1 MDNEIELISDG
12 EGLAVIGE
20 STAVE
25 RFVASLGLSSASES
39 PRLRAR
45 AMTIGSAVVQ
55 AGSTAAEHTGQW
67 VKLTAE
73 SAQNMRDIGL
83 TPTTTPGISHAMLGQ
98 RGSIEK
104 WLQIDT
110 GTMVSLSN
118 PAMLANAGALMA
130 QLAMQQQ
137 MDQIVDYLE
146 VIDKKLDSVLRAQTN
161 QVLSRL
167 DGVDL
172 AVREAM
178 TVRGTVGRVSEV
190 TWSKVQNSAQTIH
203 EVQGYALRQL
213 KDLADT
219 IEAKKVADLM
229 KATQDA
235 EADIQKWLLVLA
247 RCTELHDAVGILEL
261 DRVLDADPDE
271 LDRHRLG
278 LQSARADR
286 VAVLSEITE
295 LILSRVDAAVD
306 MANRKVLLNPIQSPA
321 VVMSGTAITS
331 GVLEFHD
338 VLEIESGRDSIEG
351 RAWREAA
358 GERLAKARGSG
369 AASVATA
376 KQVGG
381 AGVDS
386 ARSAGSWLA
395 GRFADRL
402 DPSRGNN
409 EVED

>member
-1 MDNEIELISDG
+1 VDNEIELISDG

-20 STAVE
+20 PTAVE
-25 RFVASLGLSSASES
+25 RFIESLGMSSDDA
-39 PRLRAR
+39 PRAR
-45 AMTIGSAVVQ
+45 SRALAVGSSITQ
-55 AGSTAAEHTGQW
+55 AGSQVAEHSGRW
-67 VKLTAE
+67 VKLTKE
-73 SAQNMRDIGL
+73 SAQHVQKYGL
-83 TPTTTPGISHAMLGQ
+83 TDTKTSGIKYAMTG
-98 RGSIEK
+98 RAGASKK
-104 WLQIDT
+104 WLKLEA
-110 GTMVSLSN
+110 GPKAMASN

-146 VIDKKLDSVLRAQTN
+146 IIDQKLDSVLRAQTN
-161 QVLSRL
+161 QVLARL

-190 TWSKVQNSAQTIH
+190 TWSKVQNSAQAIH

-247 RCTELHDAVGILEL
+247 RCTELHDAVSILEL

-286 VAVLSEITE
+286 VAVLSEATE
-295 LILSRVDAAVD
+295 LILSRVEAAID

-321 VVMSGTAITS
+321 VVKSGTNITS

-338 VLEIESGRDSIEG
+338 VLQIESGRDSIEG
-351 RAWREAA
+351 RAWRDAA
-358 GERLAKARGSG
+358 GERLAKARDSGVTG
-369 AASVATA
+369 AATA
-376 KQVGG
+376 RRVGG

-386 ARSAGSWLA
+386 ARSAGSRLA
-395 GRFADRL
+395 GRVADRL